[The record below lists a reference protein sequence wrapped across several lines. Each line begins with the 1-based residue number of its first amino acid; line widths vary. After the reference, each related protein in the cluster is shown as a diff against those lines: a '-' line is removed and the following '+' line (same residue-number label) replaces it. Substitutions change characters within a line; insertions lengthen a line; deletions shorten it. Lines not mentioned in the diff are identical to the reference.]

1 MEQNKLNEKV
11 ILQAELRKPQV
22 SSEIEQLFGIQSTDG
37 VYYPDFLIHE
47 PETFDNQDLIIEVKA
62 NPGLTFEDM
71 KKDILKIDQF
81 INRYQYKKGIFL
93 AININEDRRNQLIT
107 NTHLLKCLK
116 EQTTCKNEI
125 LLMFRESAKKPTI
138 SINLA
143 KLLE

>member
-1 MEQNKLNEKV
+1 
-11 ILQAELRKPQV
+11 
-22 SSEIEQLFGIQSTDG
+22 
-37 VYYPDFLIHE
+37 
-47 PETFDNQDLIIEVKA
+47 
-62 NPGLTFEDM
+62 M